1 MKPIRLVMEGFGSYR
16 EHAEIDFASLDRG
29 LYLITGPT
37 GSGKTTIFD
46 AISFAL
52 YGAPS
57 GSVRT
62 GSALRNKNLDDSEDC
77 FVELEFK
84 YAGKTF
90 RIRRSPSYN
99 KVARTGNVRMIS
111 ATAELTLPD
120 GDVITQVKRVDDYIV
135 DEVMHLDR
143 NQFSQISMLAQGE
156 FQRMLLASTK
166 DKMPIFRQIFK
177 TSLYD
182 TLTERIKVDRKNL
195 EEKRKV
201 LNTKI
206 DVECRR
212 IPDVQM
218 GKEVEEK
225 LSSVRERHL
234 SVADSIELL
243 KEILLVLEKQYEERK
258 KTFEIL
264 NAREIELTGD
274 VKNLHDYNELD
285 KHIALLEERL
295 PEAEKE
301 AEKAKVVF
309 SEAEERNGE
318 YKADLILRE
327 NENRRSIDTIQ
338 SLRRTRNQIVR
349 DNEYLELKRSEFYK
363 LETERKAVEGKL
375 LELENAYAGMP
386 DHSDERVSIN
396 TAILEK
402 EQEISSLDEAISMT
416 SVVEGEKTKVE
427 KARLEFREVHDAYD
441 KARAF
446 YEEAYDIFY
455 SQQAGILASTL
466 VEGTPCPVCGSV
478 HHPVPAAL
486 KDSNITDAELKR
498 REALRDE
505 GNLKVRNAANKAD
518 VAEERLE
525 IVQEKLES
533 TLRDLEI
540 ETEGD
545 SKATLF
551 NRRNSIEKEVASL
564 KSRFD
569 EIGRETLLK
578 RQTEKEMQKL
588 KDAIK
593 DTTAGFDSLK
603 SEISTLE
610 GNLNARIEAYE
621 AESEKL
627 GEIDEM
633 ALLDE
638 TERIRKEIQGIEYSF
653 QDASRKMS
661 SAAAELQK
669 IITTL
674 ETEKER
680 LRGIKVGEMDEEE
693 LINTL
698 NDVKVSKA
706 DVNAVQMNT
715 YRYISDFRSIIGNL
729 GVNQKRFD
737 EVDTEFGNLDM
748 LYTTFVGHL
757 TGSKKVGLETYVQM
771 AYFDR
776 ILDRANKRLLKMTSG
791 RYEMKRERIDEIE
804 KNNSAKGLDV
814 LIVDHY
820 EGCDRAV
827 QTLSGGE
834 KFLSSLCL
842 ALGLSEEI
850 ESEAGGVHLDSIFID
865 EGFGSLDS
873 ESISLAMKAL
883 GDLAGGEK
891 LVGIISH
898 VDALKDRID
907 KKIQVTRNMQGESRA
922 QVII

>member
-1 MKPIRLVMEGFGSYR
+1 MKPLKLVMEGFGSYR
-16 EHAEIDFASLDRG
+16 EHTEIDFESLDRG

-52 YGAPS
+52 YGSPS

-62 GSALRNKNLDDSEDC
+62 GSALRNKNLDDSEEC
-77 FVELEFK
+77 FVELEFMYSKKK
-84 YAGKTF
+84 Y

-99 KVARTGNVRMIS
+99 KTARTGNVRLIS

-120 GDVITQVKRVDDYIV
+120 GEVITQVKRVDDYIV

-182 TLTERIKVDRKNL
+182 TLTESIKADRKNL
-195 EEKRKV
+195 EDRRKV

-206 DVECRR
+206 DVECKR

-218 GKEVEEK
+218 GEEVEEK
-225 LSSVRERHL
+225 LSIVRERHL

-243 KEILLVLEKQYEERK
+243 QEILAELQDEYEEKR
-258 KTFEIL
+258 KTFDIL
-264 NAREIELTGD
+264 SSREIELTGE
-274 VKNLHDYNELD
+274 VKNLRDYNTLTES
-285 KHIALLEERL
+285 ISMLETRL
-295 PEAEKE
+295 PDAAAE
-301 AEKAKVVF
+301 AEKAMAAF

-318 YKADLILRE
+318 YKSSLILKE
-327 NENRRSIDTIQ
+327 SENRRRIETIQ
-338 SLRRTRNQIVR
+338 TLRKTRNQIVR
-349 DNEYLELKRSEFYK
+349 DNEYLETRRTEFAK
-363 LETERKAVEGKL
+363 LESDKVLNEKSLA
-375 LELENAYAGMP
+375 ELEKAAASIP
-386 DHSDERVSIN
+386 DRSDEKVSIN
-396 TAILEK
+396 SNILERR
-402 EQEISSLDEAISMT
+402 QELDSLDDAMVLSGK
-416 SVVEGEKTKVE
+416 VEQDRRKDEKAKLEFKRAHEEYE
-427 KARLEFREVHDAYD
+427 KARSFYD
-441 KARAF
+441 
-446 YEEAYDIFY
+446 EAYDIFY
-455 SQQAGILASTL
+455 SQQAGILASSL
-466 VEGTPCPVCGSV
+466 EEGSPCPVCGSV
-478 HHPVPAAL
+478 HHPVLAEL

-498 REALRDE
+498 REVLKNE
-505 GNLKVRNAANKAD
+505 GSLKVSEAANMANL
-518 VAEERLE
+518 AAERLSVSE
-525 IVQEKLES
+525 EVLDS
-533 TLRDLEI
+533 TLRELGLERD
-540 ETEGD
+540 GD
-545 SKATLF
+545 ISATLAE
-551 NRRNSIEKEVASL
+551 RRNSIEKEMASL
-564 KSRFD
+564 NEVLA
-569 EIGRETLLK
+569 EIGREALRRKETEERIQNLK
-578 RQTEKEMQKL
+578 GR
-588 KDAIK
+588 IK
-593 DTTAGFDSLK
+593 DTLVRYDSLK
-603 SEISTLE
+603 GEISTFE

-627 GEIDEM
+627 GEVDEM

-638 TERIRKEIQGIEYSF
+638 TAAARREIQSIESDF
-653 QDASRKMS
+653 QIASRNRS
-661 SAAAELQK
+661 RCEAELQK
-669 IITTL
+669 MAATL
-674 ETEKER
+674 ESEKKR
-680 LRGIKVGEMDEEE
+680 LEGIKVAETDENV
-693 LINTL
+693 LIETL
-698 NDVKVSKA
+698 NEVKVAKS
-706 DVNAVQMNT
+706 DVNAVEMNI
-715 YRYISDFRSIIGNL
+715 YRYISDFKSIIGNL
-729 GVNQKRFD
+729 GVNQKKFD
-737 EVDTEFGNLDM
+737 EVDAEFGNLDM
-748 LYTTFVGHL
+748 LYTTFMGHL

-791 RYEMKRERIDEIE
+791 RYEMKRERIDEIDR
-804 KNNSAKGLDV
+804 NNSAKGLDV

-865 EGFGSLDS
+865 EGFGSLDG

-907 KKIQVTRNMQGESRA
+907 KKILVSRNMKGESKA
-922 QVII
+922 QIII